1 MTTYKRNKK
10 SPKSLSRMI
19 IGTLLLI
26 GVGTCSLYTVEQYN
40 NPELHGKWI
49 STETL
54 EELVFNE
61 DGTVTLNEAIYIP
74 KFQVTAPNKML
85 YTVEDKEFETYYEL
99 DGRSLY
105 WGISKEQAEIFK
117 RK

>member
-1 MTTYKRNKK
+1 
-10 SPKSLSRMI
+10 
-19 IGTLLLI
+19 
-26 GVGTCSLYTVEQYN
+26 
-40 NPELHGKWI
+40 
-49 STETL
+49 
-54 EELVFNE
+54 
-61 DGTVTLNEAIYIP
+61 
-74 KFQVTAPNKML
+74 ML